1 MRLGIPQQQL
11 YTYPDLIVVS
21 GQLQFAEGRKDTITN
36 PSLIVEVLSEST
48 ENYDR
53 GEKFRLYRTI
63 PTFQAY
69 ILIAQSEMHVEQYL
83 KIENLKT
90 AKNQWLF
97 SEYDEENVT
106 LDLTTIQFQISL
118 SYLYDKV
125 EFELE

>member
-1 MRLGIPQQQL
+1 M
-11 YTYPDLIVVS
+11 
-21 GQLQFAEGRKDTITN
+21 
-36 PSLIVEVLSEST
+36 LSEST

-63 PTFQAY
+63 PTFQEY

-97 SEYDEENVT
+97 SEYDGENAT

-118 SYLYDKV
+118 SDLYDKV